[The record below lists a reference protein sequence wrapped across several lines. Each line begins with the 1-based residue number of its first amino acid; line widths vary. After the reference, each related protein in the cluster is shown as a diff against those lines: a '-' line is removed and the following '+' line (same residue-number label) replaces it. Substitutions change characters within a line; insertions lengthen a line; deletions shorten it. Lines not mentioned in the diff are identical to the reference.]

1 MAGRILVGTS
11 SWADPG
17 FIKEWYPPKL
27 PAGQRLGWYAER
39 FEAVELNASF
49 YAVPERDTV
58 RRWVDVTPDG
68 FTFDVKLHKLLSRH
82 SAGLDSLPPNLR
94 ERARTSQRGRVLLD
108 EGLEQALI
116 GELLDAIEP
125 LESAGKLGSLLLQ
138 TTPAFKP
145 RPRAKDGGSPDSR
158 GDAEAADQPGA
169 DGEAAGRP
177 GADGEAAGRPGAD
190 GEAAGR
196 PGADGEAA
204 GRPGADGEAADRP
217 GANRL
222 VELEPL
228 VAAIAPRK
236 LALELRNRHWVEG
249 EQLAETLAWC
259 SEHDVAFVCVD
270 APPGDHFSIMPAVD
284 AVTRDDLAYVRL
296 HGRDTH
302 GYITGKSVAERF
314 GWVYGDEELEEVAG
328 RVRGLADQ
336 AAEVHVL
343 FNNNRD
349 DDAPSAA
356 RRFRALLGQDPGPP
370 PDDGQLKLA

>member
-1 MAGRILVGTS
+1 MAGRIVVGTS

-17 FIKEWYPPKL
+17 FIKDWYPPKM

-49 YAVPERDTV
+49 YAVPERETV

-82 SAGLDSLPPNLR
+82 SASLDSLPPSLR
-94 ERARTSQRGRVLLD
+94 ERARTTPRGRVVLED
-108 EGLEQALI
+108 GLELALVE
-116 GELLDAIEP
+116 ELLDAIEP
-125 LESAGKLGSLLLQ
+125 LETAGKLGALLLQ

-145 RPRAKDGGSPDSR
+145 ARDRASG
-158 GDAEAADQPGA
+158 AEDEPG
-169 DGEAAGRP
+169 P
-177 GADGEAAGRPGAD
+177 
-190 GEAAGR
+190 
-196 PGADGEAA
+196 
-204 GRPGADGEAADRP
+204 
-217 GANRL
+217 NRL

-228 VAAIAPRK
+228 VAAVAPRK

-249 EQLAETLAWC
+249 EQLSETLAWC
-259 SEHDVAFVCVD
+259 SEHGVAFVCVD

-302 GYITGKSVAERF
+302 GYLTGKTVAERF
-314 GWVYGDEELEEVAG
+314 GWVYGEEELEEVAG
-328 RVRGLADQ
+328 RAHSLADQ

-370 PDDGQLKLA
+370 PDDGQLRLA